1 MYYFLALFDLQNASK
16 GKKMSDN
23 ILKIENDYSYFLS
36 KDQKVKNEL
45 WSRLRF
51 RDKNYFHNRAYKLK
65 KWDGF
70 IEFFNKETGKFLT
83 GLLPEVCAVLKHFDA
98 GYSVQDGRERTN
110 FAFDKINE
118 NFLNQWLP
126 EKNLHGDPMKPVTL
140 HDYQVDLINQVIK
153 HRRGIIFAPTSA
165 GKSMVMLGILKTL
178 LPNTPT
184 LVLQNRVSL
193 AQQNFDEFSNWKI
206 PNVGS
211 LWGGNNKPDLITV
224 ASVQSIAKIEKF
236 LPKVKVLIVD
246 EIHDMMSDL
255 PKKVYKR
262 LKNAD
267 VRVAVSATPFKFGG
281 KDNVQKFSV
290 RGFFGPIL
298 KVKSTEEGILT
309 TAELQNRGI
318 LAKSK
323 CFFYPIDEP
332 QIPYDIYLDAVTRG
346 IAENYHFHNVVTRLA
361 KKQKGR
367 TLILVDRIAHGDILH
382 QMLPNS
388 LWVQG
393 KDNQETRKKV
403 IKELQKSEE
412 DLVAIATQQIF
423 NTGIN
428 VFCHT
433 IINAAGGQA
442 EHQIIQRMGR
452 GLRVAQ
458 DKKELLYFDF
468 VFKINDYLH
477 EHSKKRI
484 EIMKKEGHEVT
495 IKNEIDF

>member
-1 MYYFLALFDLQNASK
+1 
-16 GKKMSDN
+16 MSRN
-23 ILKIENDYSYFLS
+23 ILKIENDYSYLLS
-36 KDQKVKNEL
+36 YNHSLRHEL

-70 IEFFNKETGKFLT
+70 VDFFNKDTGKFLT
-83 GLLPEVCAVLKHFDA
+83 GLLPEVCAVLKRF
-98 GYSVQDGRERTN
+98 SVEYEVDDQRQKTE
-110 FAFDKINE
+110 FAFSGINE

-126 EKNLHGDPMKPVTL
+126 EKNLHGEPMKPVTL
-140 HDYQVDLINQVIK
+140 HDYQVDLINQVTK

-178 LPNTPT
+178 PPKTPT

-193 AQQNFDEFSNWKI
+193 AQQNFDEFSNWNI
-206 PNVGS
+206 PDVGS
-211 LWGGNNKPDLITV
+211 LWGGNNKPNIVTV
-224 ASVQSIAKIEKF
+224 ASVQSISKIEKL
-236 LPKVKVLIVD
+236 LPQIKVLIVD

-267 VRVAVSATPFKFGG
+267 VRIAVSATPFKFGG
-281 KDNVQKFSV
+281 TDSVQKFSV

-298 KVKSTEEGILT
+298 KVKSTDEGILT
-309 TAELQNRGI
+309 TSELQNRGI

-323 CFFYPIDEP
+323 CFFYPIKEP
-332 QIPYDIYLDAVTRG
+332 QIPYDIYIDAVTRG
-346 IAENYHFHNVVTRLA
+346 IAENYFFHEIVTRLA

-367 TLILVDRIAHGDILH
+367 TLILVDRIAHGDTLH
-382 QMLPNS
+382 SMLPNS

-403 IKELQKSEE
+403 IKELQKSED
-412 DLVAIATQQIF
+412 DLIAIATQQIF

-458 DKKELLYFDF
+458 DKKELIYYDFIFD
-468 VFKINDYLH
+468 INDYLRD
-477 EHSKKRI
+477 HSKKRI

-495 IKNEIDF
+495 IKEQVDF

>member
-1 MYYFLALFDLQNASK
+1 MERQGFVMT
-16 GKKMSDN
+16 GN
-23 ILKIENDYSYFLS
+23 ILKLENDYSYFWS
-36 KDQKVKNEL
+36 QNQKIKQEL

-51 RDKNYFHNRAYKLK
+51 RDKNYFHNRAYKMK

-70 IEFFNKETGKFLT
+70 IDFFNKDTGKFLT
-83 GLLPEVCAVLKHFDA
+83 GLLPEVCAVLKYF
-98 GYSVQDGRERTN
+98 SVEYQVEDQRNKTE
-110 FAFDKINE
+110 FSFEQVDQ

-126 EKNLHGDPMKPVTL
+126 EKNLHGEPMQPVTL
-140 HDYQVDLINQVIK
+140 HDYQADLINQVIK

-178 LPNTPT
+178 PPNTPT

-211 LWGGNNKPDLITV
+211 LWGGNNNPNTITV
-224 ASVQSIAKIEKF
+224 ASVQSIAKIEKL

-290 RGFFGPIL
+290 RGFFGPVL
-298 KVKSTEEGILT
+298 KVKSTEEGVLT
-309 TAELQNRGI
+309 TTELQNRGI

-323 CFFYPIDEP
+323 CFFYPVNEP
-332 QIPYDIYLDAVTRG
+332 KIPYDIYLDAVTRG
-346 IAENYHFHNVVTRLA
+346 IAENYFFHDIVAKLA

-367 TLILVDRIAHGDILH
+367 TLILVDRIAHGDIL
-382 QMLPNS
+382 QKMIPNS

-393 KDNQETRKKV
+393 KDNQDTRKKV

-412 DLVAIATQQIF
+412 DLIAIATQQIF

-452 GLRVAQ
+452 GLRVAK
-458 DKKELLYFDF
+458 DKKELVYYDF
-468 VFKINDYLH
+468 IFNINDYLLD
-477 EHSKKRI
+477 HSKKRI
-484 EIMKKEGHEVT
+484 EIMKKEGHEVV
-495 IKNEIDF
+495 IKKEVDF